1 MVNIFLIGDD
11 CSGVGLKIC
20 KALSHYGGVIHIT
33 GKTFTF
39 HSSGKPCFS
48 VSHWKTSPKIYSPRC
63 IVFFN
68 SPEEAEKH
76 RSHKGNFTVIAP
88 DTPVCSHCITYGFSS
103 QCSIS
108 FSSTEIERPCVS
120 IQHPFLCIDGAA
132 AEPCEIPVTDAPDL
146 SESPYEFLGVCAVIA
161 ACGLYRDGEIRL

>member
-1 MVNIFLIGDD
+1 MVNIFLIGED

-48 VSHWKTSPKIYSPRC
+48 VSHWKTPPKIYSPRC

-68 SPEEAEKH
+68 SPENVPE
-76 RSHKGNFTVIAP
+76 SFGQKGNYTVIAP
-88 DTPVCSHCITYGFSS
+88 DAPVCSHCITYGFSS
-103 QCSIS
+103 QCSIA
-108 FSSTEIERPCVS
+108 FSSTETERPCVS
-120 IQHPFLCIDGAA
+120 IQHPFTCIDGTT
-132 AEPCEIPVTDAPDL
+132 AEPCEIPVTAAPDL

-161 ACGLYRDGEIRL
+161 ACGLYSDGEIRL